1 MEEMD
6 ISIGNAKTRIKYD
19 NEEQKN
25 LFSSI
30 ARELNI
36 EYNKITVNLN
46 CNIDEIVLLSFLL
59 FKTGMKLCGLLNE
72 KAENDAFLFIKSIS
86 KYIQQSRMNINMTDG
101 EKILELEKTKEKLI
115 AANIIKKIELNSKK
129 SKNLESNADN
139 ECISL
144 ISNFTEEI
152 KSNIKN
158 LENKILSY

>member
-129 SKNLESNADN
+129 SKNSESNADD
-139 ECISL
+139 EYISL